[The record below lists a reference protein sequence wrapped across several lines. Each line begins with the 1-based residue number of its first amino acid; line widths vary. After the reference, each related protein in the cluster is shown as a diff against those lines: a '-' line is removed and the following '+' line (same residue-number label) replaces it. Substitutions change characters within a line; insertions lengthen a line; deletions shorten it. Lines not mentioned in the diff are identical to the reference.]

1 MVQLWFR
8 IYRSSDGKDEMTK
21 MGEESDGWE
30 EEREEERTIHPR
42 GRDDSHSCKA
52 RWPRIARK
60 NNRCGGEGEADVRLE
75 NNIRNVAG
83 KKRRPKLF
91 IFPSL
96 LYHRAKLVNSFRVIL
111 LAKFCLQDI
120 FIWTVMKNERR
131 MDWKASNY
139 LLILSFLNFSSIH
152 NFEAFGFPAES
163 FLRWKFVNLNRS
175 KNFPIFFI
183 SLFSTVRIKMYVSKT
198 PFRLLF

>member
-8 IYRSSDGKDEMTK
+8 IYRSSDGKDETTK
-21 MGEESDGWE
+21 MGEESGGWE

-96 LYHRAKLVNSFRVIL
+96 LYHRAKLVNLFRVIL
-111 LAKFCLQDI
+111 FTGYFYMDCYEK
-120 FIWTVMKNERR
+120 WTNVE
-131 MDWKASNY
+131 WKASNY
-139 LLILSFLNFSSIH
+139 LLILSFPSFSSIH